1 MITVIF
7 GPPGSGKGTQAAIIS
22 ERFGLPHVSTGEIL
36 RAEAD
41 AGTELGNE
49 VGPIMKTGGLI
60 PDAMMVRVIEHRIEQ
75 PDAQPG
81 VLLDGFPRTVPQAE
95 ALDTMKQI
103 ETQLLM
109 RQYKGF
115 IR

>member
-1 MITVIF
+1 MSRITLAGALFLAGV
-7 GPPGSGKGTQAAIIS
+7 TVV
-22 ERFGLPHVSTGEIL
+22 LPLATSFLTGVSTTQFLLGGTAIL
-36 RAEAD
+36 
-41 AGTELGNE
+41 
-49 VGPIMKTGGLI
+49 I
-60 PDAMMVRVIEHRIEQ
+60 VRPV
-75 PDAQPG
+75 
-81 VLLDGFPRTVPQAE
+81 V